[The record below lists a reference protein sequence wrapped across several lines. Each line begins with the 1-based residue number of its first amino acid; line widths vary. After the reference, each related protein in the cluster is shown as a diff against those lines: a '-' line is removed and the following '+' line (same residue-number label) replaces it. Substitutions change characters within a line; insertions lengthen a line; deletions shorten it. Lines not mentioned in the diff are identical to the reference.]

1 MFLISNQIS
10 EMLRLIEVN
19 KNNGPVTKNP
29 YWFDTFYG
37 YNINIWNTIWC
48 LFQNII
54 IIRGDAKNLGWND
67 DREMFAFDWHLQFN
81 NLEEFCRHLNDKNS
95 NRWTQIFLPNMTE
108 LKCFKIYKF
117 IKANMWCKICF
128 TLNWNR
134 SCTAKLNWTVKPGCE
149 TLIWSVLELVAIA
162 HDMK

>member
-10 EMLRLIEVN
+10 DMLRLIEVN
-19 KNNGPVTKNP
+19 KNNDPVTKNP

-48 LFQNII
+48 LFQNIII

-81 NLEEFCRHLNDKNS
+81 NLEEFCRHLNDKNLDKIKQM
-95 NRWTQIFLPNMTE
+95 NPDLFTKYDWTQVFQNLQ
-108 LKCFKIYKF
+108 IYQSKYV
-117 IKANMWCKICF
+117 M
-128 TLNWNR
+128 
-134 SCTAKLNWTVKPGCE
+134 
-149 TLIWSVLELVAIA
+149 
-162 HDMK
+162 